1 MKKIIKKKTIYFQI
15 VIFHILCTIL
25 MEVLASIL
33 YNAFTAVSNFYF
45 LCQNNPLAWGIEL
58 FLAGYIIPYYFVSF
72 SFKRI
77 SGEEMPDLKDCLK
90 TYAAFLKVRCFV
102 IFCFFA
108 FVSLEALTESQ
119 LSLRYILF
127 VVIGIIYFLTTFIRF
142 MQNKIKEN
150 KKNQLELFAD
160 VMETEEHNE

>member
-58 FLAGYIIPYYFVSF
+58 FLAPITSYLFLSNEFPA
-72 SFKRI
+72 K
-77 SGEEMPDLKDCLK
+77 KCL
-90 TYAAFLKVRCFV
+90 
-102 IFCFFA
+102 I
-108 FVSLEALTESQ
+108 
-119 LSLRYILF
+119 
-127 VVIGIIYFLTTFIRF
+127 
-142 MQNKIKEN
+142 
-150 KKNQLELFAD
+150 
-160 VMETEEHNE
+160 

>member
-1 MKKIIKKKTIYFQI
+1 MKNRKKQNEKKQTLHQQI
-15 VIFHILCTIL
+15 RKAIFLFALVPLTLVAIL
-25 MEVLASIL
+25 S
-33 YNAFTAVSNFYF
+33 FYF
-45 LCQNNPLAWGIEL
+45 LYQNNPLAWGISL

-108 FVSLEALTESQ
+108 FVALEALTESQ

-160 VMETEEHNE
+160 VMETEAHNE

>member
-1 MKKIIKKKTIYFQI
+1 
-15 VIFHILCTIL
+15 
-25 MEVLASIL
+25 
-33 YNAFTAVSNFYF
+33 
-45 LCQNNPLAWGIEL
+45 
-58 FLAGYIIPYYFVSF
+58 
-72 SFKRI
+72 
-77 SGEEMPDLKDCLK
+77 MPDLKDCLK

-108 FVSLEALTESQ
+108 LAALTESQ

-160 VMETEEHNE
+160 VMETEAHNE

>member
-1 MKKIIKKKTIYFQI
+1 MKKIMKKKTIYFQI

-45 LCQNNPLAWGIEL
+45 LYRNNPLAWGISL
-58 FLAGYIIPYYFVSF
+58 FLTGYIIPYYFVSL

-77 SGEEMPDLKDCLK
+77 SGEKMPDLKDCLK
-90 TYAAFLKVRCFV
+90 NYAAFLKVRCFV
-102 IFCFFA
+102 IFCYFA
-108 FVSLEALTESQ
+108 FIALTESPLL
-119 LSLRYILF
+119 LSYILF
-127 VVIGIIYFLTTFIRF
+127 VVIGIIFFLTTFIRF

-160 VMETEEHNE
+160 VMGTEEHNE